1 MKPCEAGTKRDRVM
15 VRRIRVLVVDDIPVQ
30 RLVMRRLVEAHPSL
44 EWIGEADGAEPAL
57 VLIETRKP
65 DALLL
70 DVQMPGLSGLELFAR
85 LTDPPKVVFASAWPT
100 YAVEAFEL
108 DAVDY
113 LLKPVSPERFA
124 STVRRLE
131 RLFSGDTAAPPV
143 RHEPM
148 DRICVRTTER
158 TIFLPLHGVVSLT
171 ADGDFTWVRDSQQPP
186 ILACRR
192 LGEFDELLPSPPF
205 IRLDRSLIINLD
217 RVSKVE
223 RLSRN
228 EAHLWMRGL
237 AEPVEI
243 GRTAIASLQE
253 ITKKEVI

>member
-1 MKPCEAGTKRDRVM
+1 M
-15 VRRIRVLVVDDIPVQ
+15 VQRIRVFVVDDVAVQ
-30 RLVMRRLVEAHPSL
+30 RLLMRRLVEGHPSL
-44 EWIGEADGAEPAL
+44 EWIGEADRAEPAIT
-57 VLIETRKP
+57 LIETLKP
-65 DALLL
+65 DAVLL
-70 DVQMPGLSGLELFAR
+70 DVQMPGLNGLELFAR
-85 LTDPPKVVFASAWPT
+85 LVDPPKVVFASAWPT
-100 YAVEAFEL
+100 YAVEAFTL

-113 LLKPVSPERFA
+113 LLKPVSPDRFA
-124 STVRRLE
+124 ATVKRLE
-131 RLFSGDTAAPPV
+131 RIFAEDGDAPVV

-158 TIFLPLHGVVSLT
+158 TIFLPLHGVASLK
-171 ADGDFTWVRDSQQPP
+171 ADGDFTWVQDVQQPP

-205 IRLDRSLIINLD
+205 VRLDRSLIINLD
-217 RVSKVE
+217 RLSKVE

-237 AEPVEI
+237 AEPLEI
-243 GRTAIASLQE
+243 GRTAIARLQE

>member
-1 MKPCEAGTKRDRVM
+1 MKPCETGTKRGRVM
-15 VRRIRVLVVDDIPVQ
+15 VRRIRVLVVDDVPVQ

-57 VLIETRKP
+57 VLIETHKP

-70 DVQMPGLSGLELFAR
+70 DVQMPGLSG
-85 LTDPPKVVFASAWPT
+85 
-100 YAVEAFEL
+100 
-108 DAVDY
+108 
-113 LLKPVSPERFA
+113 
-124 STVRRLE
+124 
-131 RLFSGDTAAPPV
+131 
-143 RHEPM
+143 
-148 DRICVRTTER
+148 
-158 TIFLPLHGVVSLT
+158 
-171 ADGDFTWVRDSQQPP
+171 
-186 ILACRR
+186 
-192 LGEFDELLPSPPF
+192 
-205 IRLDRSLIINLD
+205 LDRSLIINLD

-243 GRTAIASLQE
+243 GRTAIARLQE